1 MYLFAELKK
10 AHEANDKAV
19 EKAYG
24 KSFKTDDERVAF
36 LFEKYVEMTEGK

>member
-1 MYLFAELKK
+1 MPPILRK
-10 AHEANDKAV
+10 AHQANDKAV

-24 KSFKTDDERVAF
+24 RTFSSDDERVAF